1 MAISQRDVVHERR
14 HWLEFLIFG
23 ILVSS
28 SFAADAITPEVQW
41 PRFSV
46 GGSGAMVMEGGRIYV
61 AGSRGLGIIDAT
73 NTTALKW
80 LGFWE
85 LPESTPVSISLTAAG
100 NG

>member
-46 GGSGAMVMEGGRIYV
+46 GGSGAMVMEGGRIRAFGPKEEILRPVGNRQAPLASGPAQASAPLQV
-61 AGSRGLGIIDAT
+61 A
-73 NTTALKW
+73 TA
-80 LGFWE
+80 
-85 LPESTPVSISLTAAG
+85 
-100 NG
+100 